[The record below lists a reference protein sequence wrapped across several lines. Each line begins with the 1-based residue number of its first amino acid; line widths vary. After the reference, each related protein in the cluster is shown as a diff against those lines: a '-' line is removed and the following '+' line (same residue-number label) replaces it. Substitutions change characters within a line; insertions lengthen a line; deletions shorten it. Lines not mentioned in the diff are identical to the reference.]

1 MTPRAG
7 LGAVAALGL
16 LAAGCAA
23 TTSSVTSS
31 APPPPAPLANAVE
44 TNDGT
49 WATVAMGQLDDPAN
63 TYWQLLYRAAGS
75 SRWVDD
81 AADTATATNGGVAL
95 AAAGGHLVAGVEPAQ
110 ALTFSPVVATSN
122 AGRTWD
128 DGLLPAGL
136 ASTSQALA
144 TSPTGATT
152 ALLGPAGPDQR
163 LVSTAA
169 GLTQWRDLTTGG
181 ALATAAPGCGVDA
194 VDSVAYTGSGPVVG
208 TSCSRPGAV
217 GIFAVGAGGPMWSG
231 PSLRAGAGTV
241 EVLALSGGS
250 SSFAALLEE
259 RTKRS
264 ARLVAAFSDPGLRG
278 WTFSAPMTLDPR
290 QPLTSVVSRPDHG
303 FLVLAGGAVWSLA
316 AGGPWQPV
324 VAPPTGTA
332 AVVPLSGGALAA
344 LVVDGATLTD
354 WDLPAG
360 GRAWVRGQ
368 VMQVPILFGSTT

>member
-1 MTPRAG
+1 MTSRAG

-23 TTSSVTSS
+23 STSSVTSS

-49 WATVAMGQLDDPAN
+49 WATVAMGQLNDPAN

-75 SRWVDD
+75 SHWVDD
-81 AADTATATNGGVAL
+81 VADTATGTNGGVAI
-95 AAAGGHLVAGVEPAQ
+95 AAAGGHLVAGVEPTQ

-136 ASTSQALA
+136 GSTSQALA
-144 TSPTGATT
+144 TSPSGAVT
-152 ALLGPAGPDQR
+152 ALLGDAGPDQR

-169 GLTQWRDLTTGG
+169 GLTQWRDLTTAG
-181 ALATAAPGCGVDA
+181 ALATVAPRCGVDA
-194 VDSVAYTGSGPVVG
+194 IDSVAYAGSGPVVG

-217 GIFAVGAGGPMWSG
+217 GIFAVGAGGPVWAG
-231 PSLRAGAGTV
+231 PSLGAGAGTI
-241 EVLALSGGS
+241 EVLALTGGS

-259 RTKRS
+259 RTKDS
-264 ARLVAAFSDPGLRG
+264 AHLVAAFSDLGLHG
-278 WTFSAPMTLDPR
+278 WTFSAPMALDPH

-303 FLVLAGGAVWSLA
+303 FLVLAGGALWSLDP
-316 AGGPWQPV
+316 GGPWQPA
-324 VAPPTGTA
+324 VAPPTGAA
-332 AVVPLSGGALAA
+332 AVVPLSGGGLAA
-344 LVVDGATLTD
+344 LVVNGTTLTD

-360 GRAWVRGQ
+360 GRAWVQGQ